1 LQAIPRGQ
9 REAAAALGLSTAQA
23 LRHVI
28 LPQAL
33 RVSLPASTNDF
44 IALFKDSSIVMV
56 ITVVELTKQYQML
69 ANASG
74 RFIGLGLLT
83 CAFYLAMSLPLAWL
97 ARRLELR
104 LERDRT

>member
-1 LQAIPRGQ
+1 
-9 REAAAALGLSTAQA
+9 
-23 LRHVI
+23 
-28 LPQAL
+28 
-33 RVSLPASTNDF
+33 VSLPASTNDF